1 MAIQSALS
9 RPSRIED
16 VEFWEETKM
25 SPEASPLQLPAV
37 KNKPVEVKHF
47 RIIDERYTGPDLRE
61 FPIASTVPSMPAAI
75 RDEVLDLYA
84 FLFCQGGFR
93 HLGMTFEQFLLVVAT
108 FKPGDLTATIREAI
122 GS

>member
-1 MAIQSALS
+1 
-9 RPSRIED
+9 
-16 VEFWEETKM
+16 M
-25 SPEASPLQLPAV
+25 SPEASPSQLPAL
-37 KNKPVEVKHF
+37 KNNPVEAKRI
-47 RIIDERYTGPDLRE
+47 RIIGERYAGPDLRE
-61 FPIASTVPSMPAAI
+61 FPIASTVPIMPAAI